1 MSIKTF
7 HLFFITISVMFSLWF
22 SMWTLTAYSADKEN
36 TFYVVLGIA
45 AMAAAVLLILYG
57 VKVYRKLKAL

>member
-1 MSIKTF
+1 
-7 HLFFITISVMFSLWF
+7 MFSLWF

-45 AMAAAVLLILYG
+45 ALIAAILLVLYG
-57 VKVYRKLKAL
+57 VKVYRKLKTL